1 MSLSYSDTCF
11 EDGSKINVC
20 LFEQR
25 NRGDFNYWATYR
37 EYTTKDRL
45 ENVLKCKVRQHC
57 YKTDIRSNLLHR
69 HVSGNCFHFLL
80 ILCFSYNLFL
90 SFLLLSLSSTGLS
103 QAQSGGVA
111 ARLKL
116 TRNMTVSSNPS
127 SNLPPSFTWPN
138 KSKCMMVLSSTLSYS
153 SYCMCCLGTAGLH
166 NQNVTDS
173 WP

>member
-1 MSLSYSDTCF
+1 MYVYLNKGIEETSIIGRHIETIQQKIYLKMYLNAKYDSTVIELTFDRICCIDTC
-11 EDGSKINVC
+11 
-20 LFEQR
+20 
-25 NRGDFNYWATYR
+25 RG
-37 EYTTKDRL
+37 
-45 ENVLKCKVRQHC
+45 
-57 YKTDIRSNLLHR
+57 I
-69 HVSGNCFHFLL
+69 CFHFLL

-138 KSKCMMVLSSTLSYS
+138 KSKCMMVLSSTLTVLIV
-153 SYCMCCLGTAGLH
+153 C
-166 NQNVTDS
+166 VV
-173 WP
+173 